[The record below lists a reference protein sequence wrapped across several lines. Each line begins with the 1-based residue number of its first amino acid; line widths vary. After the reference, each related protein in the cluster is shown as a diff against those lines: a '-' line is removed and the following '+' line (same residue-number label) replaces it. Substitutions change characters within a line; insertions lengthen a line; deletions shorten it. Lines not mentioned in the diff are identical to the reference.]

1 MFRGVGHRVGRGV
14 ACLVIMASVA
24 GATAHVA
31 SASID
36 NDATGKRWRA
46 LTETTG
52 LTASQVAT
60 VCPRDGVA
68 ACSGAVAGKDL
79 TGWVWATDAQ
89 VKALFG
95 EYAPAIRTAVPP
107 VLSSADLL
115 MPAMDFLGKMGAT
128 FSITGY
134 NFHSTVAIGWT
145 STTAAGLPVVGS
157 VDFGWYPI
165 LGSFALRSRADTASS
180 QIGVWLWRLSS
191 ADITPPT
198 ITPTVAGTLGTNG
211 WYISNTS
218 VAWAVSDAESA
229 VSARSGCDAQI
240 HRRRHRSHRRRWR
253 ARRPPLVAPPERRS
267 S

>member
-1 MFRGVGHRVGRGV
+1 MFRGVGRRVGRGV

-36 NDATGKRWRA
+36 NDATGKRWRH

-60 VCPRDGVA
+60 VCPRDGVT
-68 ACSGAVAGKDL
+68 ACSGAIGGKDSDR
-79 TGWVWATDAQ
+79 WVWATDAQ
-89 VKALFG
+89 VKTLFG
-95 EYAPAIRTAVPP
+95 EYAPAILTAVPP

-115 MPAMDFLGKMGAT
+115 MPAMDFLGEMGAT

-134 NFHSTVAIGWT
+134 NFHSTSPVGWT
-145 STTAAGLPVVGS
+145 STRDGAGLPVVGS

-180 QIGVWLWRLSS
+180 QVGVWLWRPSS

-211 WYISNTS
+211 WYVSNTS
-218 VAWAVSDAESA
+218 VTWAVSDAESA
-229 VSARSGCDAQI
+229 RVG
-240 HRRRHRSHRRRWR
+240 
-253 ARRPPLVAPPERRS
+253 PVGL
-267 S
+267 